1 MEKYFL
7 NPPATRKQLL
17 AMHFKITLRIL
28 LVFLASITGP
38 ISADTDVTSEQVEKY
53 LNERDIKTVSFWS
66 FNYIYPNT
74 ENSSLTSIS
83 LASAPSIWPRV
94 IEGFGMPDIKS
105 GPATTFYVVKR
116 GDTLSG
122 LAKRYGVTIKTLK
135 DQNKLRGSL
144 IRIGQ
149 KLVIKRGNQG
159 KRVKQFE
166 TSYKNNLKYV
176 TRIFNR
182 SQKYI
187 HYILGELEK
196 RNMPTELA
204 LLPMIESAYYPV
216 AYSRAHAAGLWQFIP
231 STGKN
236 YGLIQNWWRDD
247 RRDVMASTRAALDY
261 LEVLHNEFNDWQ
273 LVLAAYN
280 WGENGL
286 RRSIKRNQKQGR
298 GTTYFDL
305 RMPSETRNY
314 VPKLQAIKNIV
325 LESHTGSLNLPH
337 VADYPYFTPV
347 AVPSLIDINVAAKL
361 AEIDLEEFEML
372 NPSHNRPVYTGG
384 TDSFMLIPTD
394 RVNLF
399 KNNLENIESPV
410 LNWGTYT
417 FKKGDTLSQTAER
430 FSISL
435 EKLRA
440 INGLRPY
447 VPIQEG
453 RSVLIPWPSSLGL
466 SNLEK
471 TWTLS
476 EFNHPSSLYGKEF
489 VYRIKRGDTLSG
501 IAKRYGV
508 SIKAIKTWNKLRSN
522 MIRVGKKLVIYKD
535 LSVPRVSKM
544 LEG

>member
-1 MEKYFL
+1 MV
-7 NPPATRKQLL
+7 
-17 AMHFKITLRIL
+17 
-28 LVFLASITGP
+28 VFLTSITGP
-38 ISADTDVTSEQVEKY
+38 ISADADVATEEVEKY
-53 LNERDIKTVSFWS
+53 LNENEIKTVSFWS

-74 ENSSLTSIS
+74 ENSSLNSIS
-83 LASAPSIWPRV
+83 LASAPSIWPRL
-94 IEGFGMPDIKS
+94 IKGFGMPDIES
-105 GPATTFYVVKR
+105 GPETTFYVVKK
-116 GDTLSG
+116 GDTLSR
-122 LAKRYGVTIKTLK
+122 LSKRYGVTIKTLK
-135 DQNKLRGSL
+135 DQNRLKGSL

-149 KLVIKRGNQG
+149 RLVVKRGNQG

-166 TSYKNNLKYV
+166 TRYKNNLKYV

-216 AYSRAHAAGLWQFIP
+216 AYSRAHAVGLWQFIP

-247 RRDVMASTRAALDY
+247 RRDVLASTRAALDY
-261 LEVLHNEFNDWQ
+261 LETLHKEFNDWQ

-298 GTTYFDL
+298 GTSYFDL
-305 RMPSETRNY
+305 RMPNETRNY

-347 AVPSLIDINVAAKL
+347 AVPYLMDINVAAKL

-372 NPSHNRPVYTGG
+372 NPSHNRPVYTGM
-384 TDSFMLIPTD
+384 TDSYILIPTD

-399 KNNLENIESPV
+399 KSNLENIESPI
-410 LNWGTYT
+410 LNWGTYK

-435 EKLRA
+435 DKLRA

-453 RSVLIPWPSSLGL
+453 RSVLIPWPSNLGI

-471 TWTLS
+471 TWKLS

-508 SIKAIKTWNKLRSN
+508 SIQAIKAWNKLRSN